1 MMSVRGSIWKPFQV
15 IMVLFGLL
23 VLLTVI
29 GCSGQA
35 PEASTKTIVDESP
48 ADKVAAKKKESLPA
62 PSSLSDP
69 AAGALTVTAHNLVTG
84 ISGNNIKQN
93 IKEYFGKFADITGPV
108 VSVTEL
114 RGTVELL
121 LDGETDKELAF
132 ITCKMS
138 DYDQEQLAG
147 ISVGEIVTVHGQIKA
162 MKEVPGQAGSDNNI
176 LKTYGQIVKPCSLK

>member
-1 MMSVRGSIWKPFQV
+1 MMAVIGLIWKRSQV
-15 IMVLFGLL
+15 IMLMFGLL
-23 VLLTVI
+23 VLLTAI
-29 GCSGQA
+29 GCSGGE
-35 PEASTKTIVDESP
+35 PETSTKLNTADSP
-48 ADKVAAKKKESLPA
+48 ADKVAAQKKESLPP

-69 AAGALTVTAHNLVTG
+69 AAGALTLTAHDMVTG
-84 ISGNNIKQN
+84 IAGNNIKQN

-132 ITCKMS
+132 VTCKMS

-162 MKEVPGQAGSDNNI
+162 MKEVPGQAGSDNNL
-176 LKTYGQIVKPCSLK
+176 LKTFGQIVKPCSLK

>member
-1 MMSVRGSIWKPFQV
+1 MTAVTGLIWKRFQV
-15 IMVLFGLL
+15 IMLMFGLL
-23 VLLTVI
+23 VLLTAI
-29 GCSGQA
+29 GCSGGG
-35 PEASTKTIVDESP
+35 PEASTETIADESP

-69 AAGALTVTAHNLVTG
+69 AAGALTLTAHDLVIG

-114 RGTVELL
+114 RGTVEVL
-121 LDGETDKELAF
+121 LDGETDKGLNYV
-132 ITCKMS
+132 TCKMS

-162 MKEVPGQAGSDNNI
+162 MKEVPGQAGSDNNL